1 MSIFSLYNKIII
13 ERKNRVNDF
22 LAAAGEPSVRMIEE
36 DDPFDDLVLG
46 QESDNPHGRSVKERL
61 PSGGRRMKTDGKSP
75 QIKKGGAPFAGL
87 RLSVRKSSD
96 R

>member
-1 MSIFSLYNKIII
+1 
-13 ERKNRVNDF
+13 
-22 LAAAGEPSVRMIEE
+22 MIEE

-61 PSGGRRMKTDGKSP
+61 PSGGRRMKTEGKSP
-75 QIKKGGAPFAGL
+75 QIKKGGVPFPGI
-87 RLSVRKSSD
+87 RHSVQKRSD